1 MFSNTKPPPKPVIR
15 KVTVSKPVQKTA
27 QSAPNGNAHSST
39 GSAQRA
45 RNGASA
51 SQRNGT
57 NGTSRGY
64 SSSNGLLRP
73 EGHRPAKSR
82 LSSSNSSARADSKT
96 PSRRVNNKRKAPS
109 PSEDPHF
116 SSSSSD
122 DEDGSSIDMT
132 FGSKRAK
139 PSPRNGSLEPD
150 MKRRIFRGMDE
161 EIDENEWPIVQGAEL
176 TVGLREK
183 EFKRVFA
190 GEGDLEGVELRYA
203 SAWPKERWVLFLMQC
218 LGWESGHASEDGPSR
233 FGCRPVFI
241 YFVASCVSN
250 WTYHHCYPESAPD

>member
-15 KVTVSKPVQKTA
+15 KVTVSKPVQKPAQTA
-27 QSAPNGNAHSST
+27 SNSSAHSST

-45 RNGASA
+45 RNGAST
-51 SQRNGT
+51 SQRNGS
-57 NGTSRGY
+57 NGTSRSA

-82 LSSSNSSARADSKT
+82 LSSSTSARADSKT
-96 PSRRVNNKRKAPS
+96 PSRPANNKRKAPS

-122 DEDGSSIDMT
+122 DEDGSSIDIM
-132 FGSKRAK
+132 FGRKRAK

-150 MKRRIFRGMDE
+150 MKRRIFRDMDE
-161 EIDENEWPIVQGAEL
+161 EINENEWPILQGAEL

-203 SAWPKERWVLFLMQC
+203 SAWPKERWVPMSFRGLSIGKVVTRVGM
-218 LGWESGHASEDGPSR
+218 D
-233 FGCRPVFI
+233 
-241 YFVASCVSN
+241 
-250 WTYHHCYPESAPD
+250 